1 MGSTFFLVWCAT
13 LGFNNVAALFG
24 NGVAPT
30 GPQTTDS
37 SQACPG
43 PFPAGPKLF
52 GSQSFEGS
60 EHPCGASF
68 KEYTAWTSSTPF
80 VEQRNDEWRYVED
93 VVESAPSYSQ
103 INPAPDPWTGDR
115 GGRWQA
121 WPESPRRRQPS
132 PRKRGKGKGTPAPGK
147 DKGKDK
153 SKGKGEG
160 HGGSQ
165 PPSLSSLPKPPQA
178 TEVGL
183 PPDVSSSSRSN
194 MDPGLQSLLG
204 ALAQTRE
211 DLPPHIREL
220 VDTQMQA
227 DHKAFS
233 KSLHKAVSAQGAA
246 RRELAQLRSA
256 RRDYTQAWLSY
267 TEGLCSTWTK
277 QIEEKNRV
285 MNDFTEKEEKW
296 EAQLADC
303 SKTIAQL
310 ASEADGAGREGVP
323 SDVID
328 VEEQEAMVDAAAQQ
342 DVQRQMMIERM
353 AAQENQITQ
362 ALKEAA
368 TSAKEQMVVF
378 DKERERSPRRGVKA
392 PAEGA
397 KQGGVGDQP
406 PPHKADVARIGI
418 CTLDL
423 DPRSADLEQEFDEVC
438 VATCDKVYARQD
450 RHCDRGDCTIAS
462 TFHSPFVRMGSLTTV
477 VSDEVGAWTQRPS
490 RIAVPSC
497 LRCMPSEQ
505 FGVQLSVLPS
515 HKRKVSFDSQARVVL
530 LSDIS
535 SGGSPPTISRPTGS
549 DLRILDALGS
559 TLACGGWPLPPTPY
573 WPLCPDLPPLFNQGD
588 KPNACM
594 QAHRSSYLVQVH
606 PVAPQILTEQSCVL
620 TRTQSQ
626 PVQPLVVC
634 TALSKP
640 PHLRR
645 FCSPIQH
652 MPVDRL
658 HVKPPSD
665 IQRIVAEALP
675 LVSGDVQGPLLHKP
689 VKELVC
695 VGSAPDGDDGV
706 SRFTVFDTIFH
717 ERTRARGVTWS
728 TMDCLADAVASA
740 ATRTK
745 AAQLITIPM
754 HALPR
759 PQITLSPAGVGR
771 TTFALPLDLRD
782 YGFSVY
788 TFEAT
793 PGNTVQDVFDQ
804 LATARVGRRP
814 LLTTGLNPGT
824 LQFMD
829 AKGHST
835 PHLLEPVTDHEWLR
849 LVPLHIAE
857 LVPSTTTTCT
867 YMHTFAPSLL
877 GDYGMSTEVTLPSA
891 LATATLW
898 PRTIGT
904 PIGANIPITRL
915 NIYPGLGEGE
925 GRQVSFTLFVHGY
938 PPIRLQGAK
947 TWSMLDF
954 CRDAAMQLEATPISV
969 QLVTNPI
976 LGLAVPQ
983 ITITETGLPREGIVL
998 PLDMRDVRLDV
1009 MPVAVRPGATMA
1021 TILGQAEEHTPELT
1035 AVLAE
1040 HRERG
1045 QVFLQDSHGHVLD
1058 VVPDHPQA
1066 LQWIAVRVGPHPF
1079 PTVPMTTGHQFLDG
1093 HSVSTTSTSTTTTV
1107 SAPWSGT
1114 ASDHDQSQDG
1124 HASNADVVYECE
1136 DPLPVLAPTA
1146 PAEPPALLT
1155 KGCRAVLPKAD
1166 VHAGVPCGPELLPV
1180 YLDNTRFQL
1189 GPACT
1194 FSWGFD
1200 EAAPNN
1206 AMFTVFDV
1214 ERHWTIQRRDRADSL
1229 PSIVQAA
1236 VRAAPFGVR
1245 SVQILT
1251 VPLPNLPRPQL
1262 VLSRDRDP
1270 VNLVPIPWDVRAIG
1284 GEIRTINHLPGENIL
1299 VFTDKVQQTQLALP
1313 HMRAEILSAQLVVL
1327 DALGFVGDFLPRDLE
1342 QVQHFRIEG
1351 SAASFFTPAA
1361 SASRGS
1367 GAFDTFAYALTSTS
1381 TTTPASAVATYRLTL
1396 LWGTY
1401 VVHEDIQPPCHQ
1413 LDVLLRRLLLEL
1425 FARSAR
1431 GSPVHD
1437 LYLALAKEQPP
1448 SNDGV
1453 QDILIIVTGPGHAT
1467 CPIVV
1472 VDEREHNQDLHA
1484 PTLSYQAACSALVHP
1499 QWRGA
1504 GVSLLINA
1512 APEALAQRPAYTG
1525 DYLQFMNGTSRP
1537 ASFPTAALLDLFP
1550 ALVPY
1555 AWPLHIGEGVQY
1567 MDISHAAR
1575 QRRVQQGLWRHEEG
1589 SCLVL
1594 GPTHGPV
1601 IFRLG
1606 IPVVPD
1612 RTEAMQG
1619 LARLDESCPAH
1630 AARMSETQLIA
1641 PGKAT
1646 FVTSLPNSP
1655 YCVILIPHADCP
1667 QHQTILLV
1675 LPQAVQVGPLPVL
1688 PGSLCRRPAR
1698 PWKDGDC
1705 IEVVAIA
1712 ASAVPAYERM
1722 AAAQFPCSIP
1732 VCPPRGASGG
1742 ALRAP
1747 PPRIP
1752 TLSVSRADA
1761 SANLH
1766 VGWARISPPR
1776 PSDNADSRRRS
1787 EATSSTS
1794 LLQVRAS
1801 MRRVTIPT
1809 PQGRRTIPVDGGTH
1823 DKAHGMPCAV
1833 DASAAAAALPPAS
1846 ALAAIQSRPV
1856 LCLDQ
1861 LVPREDTY
1869 QAEAAMELPLPDG
1882 IEQCALEPF
1891 AREQLTQAL
1900 PCDIV
1905 LVPAARRL
1913 LDNLPILPPLDQ
1925 PDALMVFVDGS
1936 FRAGRSAWAV
1946 VVLGRRHGLWHWL
1959 GFRCGR
1965 VPPPLAGNSVY
1976 EAEIW
1981 AQIVALGIVSAADL
1995 PALILYDSQSA
2006 ALTAIGATAGLSSC
2020 PLQSTLT
2027 SLTSYARQSSHPP
2040 QFRHVPSHTG
2050 NPGNELAD
2058 GLAKHA
2064 LTQEY
2069 GDDALSAGLAP
2080 DVQAC
2085 NFKWLWLRRAA
2096 RRSQQWPALDEH
2108 GCTVPCNMVR
2118 PPAPHLC
2125 PADCYHA
2132 ELTTDQPR
2140 LPRETSLLFLTYNTL
2155 SCKSSLQR
2163 HCLQQFMCT
2172 RGACVLALQETRQNA
2187 PPFAVVDGVIRT
2199 ASAPVNGQLGCQ
2211 LWLRVAG
2218 PLGIDR
2224 NRVSILCSEPRLLIV
2239 LAHTNLCRVA
2249 FVVAHAP
2256 TSAAPAAEREQWWAH
2271 LTQRLA
2277 SLPPGATPIMLCDAN
2292 ARFVLTNGEE
2302 YPENENAQALHH
2314 IASRFDLCRT
2324 QAYNPTGDLIVT
2336 WRSPQGRPACLDYI
2350 LVPRLWHAGMQTV
2363 TNLGLLDEH
2372 AGVDHEV
2379 LGARL
2384 QLCFQPSSA
2393 ISKGLDREAMLSPAG
2408 RQAIAQLFASAP
2420 VRPWAAGAD
2429 EHLQELH
2436 AHLLN
2441 GARALFPRQ
2450 SGAPRR
2456 PVISPHTWHL
2466 LHLKRWARRV
2476 HRRRQLLH
2484 RREHLYSVFRGWC
2497 NVVRGSNTNAISDN
2511 GKQRD
2516 LQMAH
2521 YLRFMQVLGGSLK
2534 AATQTD
2540 EAAFAR
2546 EHLARARAQGPR
2558 AMAAAI
2564 RAVLRHGRRYKPPA
2578 PAPVLEMSSG
2588 ETIHDAATV
2597 KEAFGRHFA
2606 VSEKASSCA
2615 FSDLAGGRPE
2625 VPARIVVEALPS
2637 LAELSSAFSS
2647 MKCGKSAGPTLLPA
2661 ELFKAAPLEA
2671 ALSTMPIVLKAQA
2684 RQCFPLLWRGV
2695 HSIALLKPNKPPLQV
2710 DSHRAIALMACT
2722 GKAVAKA
2729 CRPTLANC
2737 FETIT
2742 LGSVGGSRKQV
2753 PIELPS
2759 LMVQAYLSHLRH
2771 AKLNGAVLFLDG
2783 VAAFPSTDRTLLFD
2797 LTDEQL
2803 DAKLAE
2809 TQVEP
2814 EVAIRYRASFR
2825 QHGAFSRAQVPPDL
2839 VQFLAASLKRTWF
2852 STDECSQTA
2861 YATTRGTLPGAPN
2874 ADLGFQFAVQAS
2886 LEALYGHLAD
2896 EGITAHVALRQG
2908 EHLAAPPATW
2918 LDDVALL
2925 VSSSDATT
2933 LPAQV
2938 SRAAS
2943 LAAQYF
2949 NILGVKTNFSTGKT
2963 EAIMHLCS
2971 KGKQETQRQ
2980 CLLGT
2985 DHGPGPGNLVPRQ
2998 GEASVRMRCVSR
3010 YVHLG
3015 SSRTSDAS
3023 PVSDLR
3029 RRLGLAREALHPV
3042 RRRLLTNPNFEKN
3055 EKCQFVFSLVL
3066 SRLMHNAGTWIFDSA
3081 SSEAVLRRGYM
3092 SLLRG
3097 CVRPICGF
3105 PCRRLN
3111 DLQVCALLSAMLP
3124 EEALICSR
3132 LRTIAAVTAK
3142 GHPFLKAIL
3151 VKEQGW
3157 LRAVAHAANCVATCL
3172 NEPGL
3177 ASWAA
3182 LATGSVAFPDWRLS
3196 PEATRNILCR
3206 YRKAMIQGRQDL
3218 TAPAAAKAR
3227 LFDRAAAMGVQC
3239 IDLPAIRVSD
3249 IPCPCPVCGLVFS
3262 TPAACASHL
3271 SKCHRAPALASFAC
3285 GTSCQV
3291 CMKQFW
3297 ATSRLR
3303 QHLRSSTTCAAV
3315 YAGADLEPE
3324 DAVCANED
3332 VRAPPTKLV
3341 GPQPWWAVLRP
3352 PPPSPPPPLIGV
3364 GWPLPANHSG
3374 SSSIAPF
3381 LQYYA
3386 RLAESV
3392 GVEQSAPVLAAF
3404 AAPDEHGRLACAI
3417 AAVLFDNHETP
3428 LTVQTESLSAILY
3441 RGCVAFGPQSAIDT
3455 WGSKLFFLA

>member
-37 SQACPG
+37 SQ
-43 PFPAGPKLF
+43 
-52 GSQSFEGS
+52 
-60 EHPCGASF
+60 
-68 KEYTAWTSSTPF
+68 EYTAWTSSTPF

-438 VATCDKVYARQD
+438 VATCDKVYAR
-450 RHCDRGDCTIAS
+450 
-462 TFHSPFVRMGSLTTV
+462 
-477 VSDEVGAWTQRPS
+477 
-490 RIAVPSC
+490 
-497 LRCMPSEQ
+497 
-505 FGVQLSVLPS
+505 
-515 HKRKVSFDSQARVVL
+515 
-530 LSDIS
+530 
-535 SGGSPPTISRPTGS
+535 
-549 DLRILDALGS
+549 
-559 TLACGGWPLPPTPY
+559 
-573 WPLCPDLPPLFNQGD
+573 
-588 KPNACM
+588 
-594 QAHRSSYLVQVH
+594 QVH

-1413 LDVLLRRLLLEL
+1413 LDALLRRLLLEL

-1555 AWPLHIGEGVQY
+1555 AWPLHIGESNKDYGD
-1567 MDISHAAR
+1567 MR
-1575 QRRVQQGLWRHEEG
+1575 K
-1589 SCLVL
+1589 
-1594 GPTHGPV
+1594 
-1601 IFRLG
+1601 
-1606 IPVVPD
+1606 
-1612 RTEAMQG
+1612 
-1619 LARLDESCPAH
+1619 ARLRRCKDW
-1630 AARMSETQLIA
+1630 
-1641 PGKAT
+1641 PGWMK
-1646 FVTSLPNSP
+1646 
-1655 YCVILIPHADCP
+1655 
-1667 QHQTILLV
+1667 
-1675 LPQAVQVGPLPVL
+1675 
-1688 PGSLCRRPAR
+1688 
-1698 PWKDGDC
+1698 
-1705 IEVVAIA
+1705 
-1712 ASAVPAYERM
+1712 
-1722 AAAQFPCSIP
+1722 
-1732 VCPPRGASGG
+1732 
-1742 ALRAP
+1742 
-1747 PPRIP
+1747 
-1752 TLSVSRADA
+1752 
-1761 SANLH
+1761 
-1766 VGWARISPPR
+1766 
-1776 PSDNADSRRRS
+1776 
-1787 EATSSTS
+1787 
-1794 LLQVRAS
+1794 
-1801 MRRVTIPT
+1801 
-1809 PQGRRTIPVDGGTH
+1809 
-1823 DKAHGMPCAV
+1823 
-1833 DASAAAAALPPAS
+1833 
-1846 ALAAIQSRPV
+1846 
-1856 LCLDQ
+1856 
-1861 LVPREDTY
+1861 
-1869 QAEAAMELPLPDG
+1869 AAMEFPLPDG

-2040 QFRHVPSHTG
+2040 QFRH
-2050 NPGNELAD
+2050 
-2058 GLAKHA
+2058 
-2064 LTQEY
+2064 EY

-2085 NFKWLWLRRAA
+2085 NFKWLWL
-2096 RRSQQWPALDEH
+2096 
-2108 GCTVPCNMVR
+2108 
-2118 PPAPHLC
+2118 
-2125 PADCYHA
+2125 
-2132 ELTTDQPR
+2132 
-2140 LPRETSLLFLTYNTL
+2140 
-2155 SCKSSLQR
+2155 
-2163 HCLQQFMCT
+2163 
-2172 RGACVLALQETRQNA
+2172 
-2187 PPFAVVDGVIRT
+2187 
-2199 ASAPVNGQLGCQ
+2199 
-2211 LWLRVAG
+2211 
-2218 PLGIDR
+2218 
-2224 NRVSILCSEPRLLIV
+2224 RLLIV

-2963 EAIMHLCS
+2963 EAIMHLCG

-2985 DHGPGPGNLVPRQ
+2985 DHGTCI
-2998 GEASVRMRCVSR
+2998 SVLLE
-3010 YVHLG
+3010 HP
-3015 SSRTSDAS
+3015 T
-3023 PVSDLR
+3023 LR
-3029 RRLGLAREALHPV
+3029 
-3042 RRRLLTNPNFEKN
+3042 
-3055 EKCQFVFSLVL
+3055 
-3066 SRLMHNAGTWIFDSA
+3066 
-3081 SSEAVLRRGYM
+3081 
-3092 SLLRG
+3092 
-3097 CVRPICGF
+3097 
-3105 PCRRLN
+3105 
-3111 DLQVCALLSAMLP
+3111 
-3124 EEALICSR
+3124 
-3132 LRTIAAVTAK
+3132 
-3142 GHPFLKAIL
+3142 
-3151 VKEQGW
+3151 
-3157 LRAVAHAANCVATCL
+3157 
-3172 NEPGL
+3172 
-3177 ASWAA
+3177 
-3182 LATGSVAFPDWRLS
+3182 
-3196 PEATRNILCR
+3196 R

-3249 IPCPCPVCGLVFS
+3249 IP
-3262 TPAACASHL
+3262 
-3271 SKCHRAPALASFAC
+3271 
-3285 GTSCQV
+3285 
-3291 CMKQFW
+3291 
-3297 ATSRLR
+3297 
-3303 QHLRSSTTCAAV
+3303 SSTTCAAV

-3341 GPQPWWAVLRP
+3341 
-3352 PPPSPPPPLIGV
+3352 
-3364 GWPLPANHSG
+3364 
-3374 SSSIAPF
+3374 
-3381 LQYYA
+3381 
-3386 RLAESV
+3386 
-3392 GVEQSAPVLAAF
+3392 
-3404 AAPDEHGRLACAI
+3404 
-3417 AAVLFDNHETP
+3417 
-3428 LTVQTESLSAILY
+3428 
-3441 RGCVAFGPQSAIDT
+3441 
-3455 WGSKLFFLA
+3455 